1 MELRTLRSF
10 VVLAEHAHFTRAA
23 AELGV
28 VQPALS
34 KHIQTLEEEL
44 GVRLFERT
52 RRRVRLSRAGE
63 QLLEPARRA
72 LRAADDV
79 LAVAREIRGGIVG
92 HLQVGFTPT
101 APASLLAQAMSAF
114 RRQHPRM
121 ACRVTQASSEELL
134 DGLERGALDVAL
146 VRLEAAARRPAVA
159 TVPVV
164 EEPLVVALPRRHRLA
179 RRRSIAWA
187 QLVDEPFVMVQRRAA
202 PVVHDQVI
210 AACRSAGFSPVVVQH
225 LHDVH
230 GVLAVVGAGG
240 GIAVVPRSTRG
251 LPTVVFRP
259 LVEPRLTTA
268 LGLAW
273 MSSRAEQPAAV
284 RDFVDIVRHATAR
297 APREPAVG
305 APASARR
312 RVIPRVDRFL
322 QEE

>member
-1 MELRTLRSF
+1 
-10 VVLAEHAHFTRAA
+10 
-23 AELGV
+23 
-28 VQPALS
+28 
-34 KHIQTLEEEL
+34 
-44 GVRLFERT
+44 
-52 RRRVRLSRAGE
+52 
-63 QLLEPARRA
+63 
-72 LRAADDV
+72 
-79 LAVAREIRGGIVG
+79 
-92 HLQVGFTPT
+92 
-101 APASLLAQAMSAF
+101 MSAF
-114 RRQHPRM
+114 RRRHPRM

-210 AACRSAGFSPVVVQH
+210 AACRSAGFSPIVAQH

-273 MSSRAEQPAAV
+273 MSSRAEEPAGV
-284 RDFVDIVRHATAR
+284 RDFVDIVGHATAR
-297 APREPAVG
+297 APREPA
-305 APASARR
+305 ARASASARR
-312 RVIPRVDRFL
+312 RATPRVDRFL